1 MLALVRSLQRRR
13 AAGFALPELMLV
25 LAIIM
30 VLVSLAV
37 PRYMSSISVAEEAK
51 AAQTMKNIHTAQ
63 EAYRITNGA
72 YAPTFDQLKNTTPL
86 AGAASSQT
94 GSGAGG
100 EDVMV
105 YQGYIF
111 RLKPTAPDA
120 YTVQAEPIRDR
131 NTRKWW
137 SIDQQGNL
145 LASLGQLATSGGGS
159 GGGGGSSGSG
169 TSGSGGTQG
178 GSKKKQGG
186 GQTGPGGDQ
195 GQN

>member
-1 MLALVRSLQRRR
+1 MLVLVHSLQRRR

-37 PRYMSSISVAEEAK
+37 PRYMSSIQVAEEAK

-86 AGAASSQT
+86 AGAAPSPT

-111 RLKPTAPDA
+111 RLQPTAPDA
-120 YTVQAEPIRDR
+120 YTVQAEPVRDR
-131 NTRKWW
+131 NTRRWW

-145 LASLGQLATSGGGS
+145 LASLGQLAASGGGS
-159 GGGGGSSGSG
+159 GGGGSSGSG
-169 TSGSGGTQG
+169 TSGSGSTQG
-178 GSKKKQGG
+178 GSKKKKGGGKTGQGG
-186 GQTGPGGDQ
+186 NQ

>member
-1 MLALVRSLQRRR
+1 MLALVHSLQRRR

-37 PRYMSSISVAEEAK
+37 PRYMSTIQTAEEAK

-120 YTVQAEPIRDR
+120 YTVQAEPVRDR

-159 GGGGGSSGSG
+159 GGGGSSGSG
-169 TSGSGGTQG
+169 TSGSGGPQG

-186 GQTGPGGDQ
+186 GQTGQGGNQ

>member
-37 PRYMSSISVAEEAK
+37 PRYMSSIQVAEEAK

-86 AGAASSQT
+86 AGAAPAQT

-120 YTVQAEPIRDR
+120 YTVQAEPVRDR
-131 NTRKWW
+131 NTRRWW

-159 GGGGGSSGSG
+159 GGGGSSGSG

-186 GQTGPGGDQ
+186 GQTGPGGNQ

>member
-1 MLALVRSLQRRR
+1 MLALVRSCPRRR
-13 AAGFALPELMLV
+13 ATGFALPELMLV

-37 PRYMSSISVAEEAK
+37 PQYMSSISAAEGAK

-86 AGAASSQT
+86 AGAAPSPT

-111 RLKPTAPDA
+111 RLQPTAPDA
-120 YTVQAEPIRDR
+120 YTVQAEPVRDR
-131 NTRKWW
+131 NTRRWW

-159 GGGGGSSGSG
+159 GGGGSSGSG
-169 TSGSGGTQG
+169 TSGSGSTQG

-186 GQTGPGGDQ
+186 GQTGQGGNQ
-195 GQN
+195 SQN

>member
-1 MLALVRSLQRRR
+1 MLTLVHSYPRRR

-37 PRYMSSISVAEEAK
+37 PRYMSTIQTAEEAK

-86 AGAASSQT
+86 AGAAPSQT

-120 YTVQAEPIRDR
+120 YTVQAEPVRDR
-131 NTRKWW
+131 DTRRWW

-145 LASLGQLATSGGGS
+145 LASLGQLATSGG
-159 GGGGGSSGSG
+159 SSGAG
-169 TSGSGGTQG
+169 TSGSGSGQG
-178 GSKKKQGG
+178 GSTKRPGG
-186 GQTGPGGDQ
+186 GQTGPGGNQ

>member
-1 MLALVRSLQRRR
+1 MLALVRSYPRRR

-37 PRYMSSISVAEEAK
+37 PRYMSSIQVAEEAK

-86 AGAASSQT
+86 AGAAPSPT

-111 RLKPTAPDA
+111 RLQPTAPDA
-120 YTVQAEPIRDR
+120 YTVQAEPVRDR
-131 NTRKWW
+131 NTRRWW

-145 LASLGQLATSGGGS
+145 LASLGQLVSGGGS
-159 GGGGGSSGSG
+159 GGGGSSGSG
-169 TSGSGGTQG
+169 TSGSGSTQG
-178 GSKKKQGG
+178 GSKKKKGGGKTGQGG
-186 GQTGPGGDQ
+186 NQ

>member
-1 MLALVRSLQRRR
+1 MLALVRSYPRRR
-13 AAGFALPELMLV
+13 AGGFALPELMLV

-37 PRYMSSISVAEEAK
+37 PRYMSSIQVAEEAK

-86 AGAASSQT
+86 AGAAPSPT

-111 RLKPTAPDA
+111 RLQPTAPDA
-120 YTVQAEPIRDR
+120 YTVQAEPVRDR
-131 NTRKWW
+131 STRKWW

-145 LASLGQLATSGGGS
+145 LASLDQLVSGS
-159 GGGGGSSGSG
+159 GGAGSSGSG
-169 TSGSGGTQG
+169 TSGSGSAQG
-178 GSKKKQGG
+178 GSEGQQGG
-186 GQTGPGGDQ
+186 GQAGDNGDQ
-195 GQN
+195 D

>member
-1 MLALVRSLQRRR
+1 MLVLVRSCPRRR

-37 PRYMSSISVAEEAK
+37 PRYMSSIQVAEEAK

-63 EAYRITNGA
+63 EAYRNTNGA

-86 AGAASSQT
+86 AGAAPATT

-111 RLKPTAPDA
+111 RLQPTAPDA
-120 YTVQAEPIRDR
+120 YTVQAEPVRDR
-131 NTRKWW
+131 NTRRWW

-159 GGGGGSSGSG
+159 GGGGSSGSG
-169 TSGSGGTQG
+169 TSGSGGPQG
-178 GSKKKQGG
+178 GSKKKKGG
-186 GQTGPGGDQ
+186 GQTGQGGNQ

>member
-13 AAGFALPELMLV
+13 ATGFALPELMLV

-37 PRYMSSISVAEEAK
+37 PRYMSSIQVAEEAK

-86 AGAASSQT
+86 AGAAPSPT

-111 RLKPTAPDA
+111 RLQPIAPDA
-120 YTVQAEPIRDR
+120 YTVQAEPVRDR
-131 NTRKWW
+131 NTRRWW

-145 LASLGQLATSGGGS
+145 LASLGQLAASGGGS
-159 GGGGGSSGSG
+159 GGGGSSGSG
-169 TSGSGGTQG
+169 TSGSGSTQG

-186 GQTGPGGDQ
+186 GKTGQGGNQ
-195 GQN
+195 SQN

>member
-1 MLALVRSLQRRR
+1 MLALVRSCPRRR

-86 AGAASSQT
+86 AGTAPSQT

-111 RLKPTAPDA
+111 RLQPTAPDA
-120 YTVQAEPIRDR
+120 YTVQAEPVRDR
-131 NTRKWW
+131 STRKWW

-145 LASLGQLATSGGGS
+145 LASLDQLVSGS
-159 GGGGGSSGSG
+159 GGAGSSGSG
-169 TSGSGGTQG
+169 TSGSGSAQG
-178 GSKKKQGG
+178 GSEGQQGG
-186 GQTGPGGDQ
+186 GQAGDNGDQ
-195 GQN
+195 D

>member
-37 PRYMSSISVAEEAK
+37 PRYMSTIQTAEEAK

-86 AGAASSQT
+86 AGAAQSQT

-120 YTVQAEPIRDR
+120 YTVQAEPVRDR

-159 GGGGGSSGSG
+159 GDGGSSDSG

-178 GSKKKQGG
+178 GSEEQQGG
-186 GQTGPGGDQ
+186 GQAGDNGDQ
-195 GQN
+195 D

>member
-1 MLALVRSLQRRR
+1 MLVLVRSCPRRR
-13 AAGFALPELMLV
+13 ATGFALPELMLV

-37 PRYMSSISVAEEAK
+37 PRYMSSIQVAEEAK

-86 AGAASSQT
+86 AGAAPSPT

-111 RLKPTAPDA
+111 RLQPTAPDA
-120 YTVQAEPIRDR
+120 YTVQAEPVRDR
-131 NTRKWW
+131 NTRRWW

-145 LASLGQLATSGGGS
+145 LASLGQLAASGGGS
-159 GGGGGSSGSG
+159 GGGGSSGSG
-169 TSGSGGTQG
+169 TSGSGSTQG

-186 GQTGPGGDQ
+186 GKTGQGGNQ

>member
-1 MLALVRSLQRRR
+1 
-13 AAGFALPELMLV
+13 MLV

-63 EAYRITNGA
+63 EVYRITNGA

-94 GSGAGG
+94 GS
-100 EDVMV
+100 
-105 YQGYIF
+105 
-111 RLKPTAPDA
+111 
-120 YTVQAEPIRDR
+120 
-131 NTRKWW
+131 
-137 SIDQQGNL
+137 
-145 LASLGQLATSGGGS
+145 
-159 GGGGGSSGSG
+159 SSGSG
-169 TSGSGGTQG
+169 TSGSGSTQG
-178 GSKKKQGG
+178 ESKKKKGG
-186 GQTGPGGDQ
+186 GQTGPGGNQ

>member
-1 MLALVRSLQRRR
+1 MLVLVRSLQRRR
-13 AAGFALPELMLV
+13 ATGFALPELMLV

-37 PRYMSSISVAEEAK
+37 PRYMSSIQVAEEAK

-86 AGAASSQT
+86 AGAAPSQT

-120 YTVQAEPIRDR
+120 YTVQAEPVRDR
-131 NTRKWW
+131 NTRRWW

-145 LASLGQLATSGGGS
+145 LASLGQLAASGGGS
-159 GGGGGSSGSG
+159 GGGGSSGSG
-169 TSGSGGTQG
+169 TSGSGSTQG

-186 GQTGPGGDQ
+186 GQTGP
-195 GQN
+195 

>member
-1 MLALVRSLQRRR
+1 MLALVHSLQRRR

-37 PRYMSSISVAEEAK
+37 PRYMSSIQVVEEAK

-120 YTVQAEPIRDR
+120 YTVQAEPVRDR

-159 GGGGGSSGSG
+159 GGGGSSGSG
-169 TSGSGGTQG
+169 TSGSGSTQG

-186 GQTGPGGDQ
+186 GKTGQGGNQ

>member
-1 MLALVRSLQRRR
+1 MLALVRSLQRGR

-25 LAIIM
+25 LAIVM

-37 PRYMSSISVAEEAK
+37 PQYMSSISAAEGAK

-86 AGAASSQT
+86 AGAAPAQT

-111 RLKPTAPDA
+111 RLQPTAPDA

-145 LASLGQLATSGGGS
+145 LASLGQLAGSSGGS
-159 GGGGGSSGSG
+159 GGGGSSGSG
-169 TSGSGGTQG
+169 TSGSGSTQG

-186 GQTGPGGDQ
+186 GQTGPGGNQ

>member
-1 MLALVRSLQRRR
+1 MLALVRSLQRRH

-86 AGAASSQT
+86 AGTAPSQT

-111 RLKPTAPDA
+111 RLQPTAPDA
-120 YTVQAEPIRDR
+120 YTVQAEPVRDR
-131 NTRKWW
+131 STRKWW

-145 LASLGQLATSGGGS
+145 LASLDQLVSGS
-159 GGGGGSSGSG
+159 GGAGSSGSG
-169 TSGSGGTQG
+169 TSGSGSAQG
-178 GSKKKQGG
+178 GSEGQQGG
-186 GQTGPGGDQ
+186 GQAGDNGDQ
-195 GQN
+195 D

>member
-13 AAGFALPELMLV
+13 AVGFALPELMLV

-37 PRYMSSISVAEEAK
+37 PRYMSTIQVAEEAK

-86 AGAASSQT
+86 AGAAPSPT

-111 RLKPTAPDA
+111 RLQPTAPDA

-131 NTRKWW
+131 NTRRWW

-159 GGGGGSSGSG
+159 GGGGSSGSG
-169 TSGSGGTQG
+169 TSGSGSTQG

-186 GQTGPGGDQ
+186 GKTGQGGNQ

>member
-1 MLALVRSLQRRR
+1 MLALVHSFPRRR

-37 PRYMSSISVAEEAK
+37 PRYMSTIQTAEEAK

-159 GGGGGSSGSG
+159 GGGGSSGSG
-169 TSGSGGTQG
+169 TSGSGSTQG

-186 GQTGPGGDQ
+186 GKTGQGGNQ

>member
-1 MLALVRSLQRRR
+1 MLALVHSFPRRR

-37 PRYMSSISVAEEAK
+37 PRYMSTIQTAEEAK

-72 YAPTFDQLKNTTPL
+72 YAPTFDQLKTTTPL

-120 YTVQAEPIRDR
+120 YTVQAEPVRDR

-159 GGGGGSSGSG
+159 GGGGSSGSG
-169 TSGSGGTQG
+169 TSGSGGPQG

-186 GQTGPGGDQ
+186 GQTGQ
-195 GQN
+195 GQNQGQN

>member
-37 PRYMSSISVAEEAK
+37 PRYMSSIQVAEDAK

-86 AGAASSQT
+86 AGAAPSPT

-111 RLKPTAPDA
+111 RLQPTAPDA
-120 YTVQAEPIRDR
+120 YTVQAEPVRDR
-131 NTRKWW
+131 NTRRWW

-145 LASLGQLATSGGGS
+145 LASLGQLVSGGGS
-159 GGGGGSSGSG
+159 GGGGSSGSG
-169 TSGSGGTQG
+169 TSGSGSTQG
-178 GSKKKQGG
+178 GSKKKKGG
-186 GQTGPGGDQ
+186 GQTGQGGNQ

>member
-1 MLALVRSLQRRR
+1 MLALVRSYPRRR

-37 PRYMSSISVAEEAK
+37 PRYMSSIQVAEEAK

-86 AGAASSQT
+86 AGAAQSQT

-120 YTVQAEPIRDR
+120 YTVQAEPVRDR
-131 NTRKWW
+131 NTRRWW

-159 GGGGGSSGSG
+159 GGGGSSGSG
-169 TSGSGGTQG
+169 TSGSGGPQG

-186 GQTGPGGDQ
+186 GQTGPGGNQ

>member
-1 MLALVRSLQRRR
+1 MLVLVHSLQRRR

-37 PRYMSSISVAEEAK
+37 PRYMSSIQVAEEAK

-86 AGAASSQT
+86 AGTAPSPT

-111 RLKPTAPDA
+111 RLQPTAPDA
-120 YTVQAEPIRDR
+120 YTVQAEPVRDR

-145 LASLGQLATSGGGS
+145 LASLGQLAAGGGGS
-159 GGGGGSSGSG
+159 GGGGSPGSG
-169 TSGSGGTQG
+169 TSGSGSTQG

-186 GQTGPGGDQ
+186 GKTGQGGNQ

>member
-1 MLALVRSLQRRR
+1 MLALVRSFPRRR

-37 PRYMSSISVAEEAK
+37 PRYMSSIQVAEEAK

-63 EAYRITNGA
+63 EAYRITNGG

-86 AGAASSQT
+86 AGAAPSPT

-120 YTVQAEPIRDR
+120 YTVQAEPVRDR

-159 GGGGGSSGSG
+159 GGGGSSGSG
-169 TSGSGGTQG
+169 TSGSGSTQG
-178 GSKKKQGG
+178 GSEEQQGG
-186 GQTGPGGDQ
+186 GQTGQGGNQ

>member
-1 MLALVRSLQRRR
+1 MLVLVRSLQRRR

-37 PRYMSSISVAEEAK
+37 PRYMSSIQVAEEAK

-86 AGAASSQT
+86 AGAAPSPT

-111 RLKPTAPDA
+111 RLQPTAPDA
-120 YTVQAEPIRDR
+120 YTVQAEPVRDR
-131 NTRKWW
+131 NTRRWW

-145 LASLGQLATSGGGS
+145 LASLGQLAAGGGS
-159 GGGGGSSGSG
+159 GGGGSSGSG
-169 TSGSGGTQG
+169 TSGSGSTQG
-178 GSKKKQGG
+178 GSKKKKGGGKTGQGG
-186 GQTGPGGDQ
+186 NQ

>member
-1 MLALVRSLQRRR
+1 MLALVRSYPRRR

-37 PRYMSSISVAEEAK
+37 PRYMSSIQVAEEAK

-86 AGAASSQT
+86 AGAASSPT

-111 RLKPTAPDA
+111 RLQPTAPDA
-120 YTVQAEPIRDR
+120 YTVQAEPVRDR
-131 NTRKWW
+131 NTRRWW

-145 LASLGQLATSGGGS
+145 LASLGQLVSGGGS
-159 GGGGGSSGSG
+159 GGGGSSGSG
-169 TSGSGGTQG
+169 TSGSGSTQG
-178 GSKKKQGG
+178 GSKKKKGGGKTGQGG
-186 GQTGPGGDQ
+186 NQ

>member
-37 PRYMSSISVAEEAK
+37 PRYMSSIQVAEEAK

-86 AGAASSQT
+86 AGAAPSPT

-120 YTVQAEPIRDR
+120 YTVQAEPVRDR

-145 LASLGQLATSGGGS
+145 LASLGQLAASGGGS
-159 GGGGGSSGSG
+159 GGGGSSGSG
-169 TSGSGGTQG
+169 TSGSGSTQG

-186 GQTGPGGDQ
+186 GKTGQGGNQ